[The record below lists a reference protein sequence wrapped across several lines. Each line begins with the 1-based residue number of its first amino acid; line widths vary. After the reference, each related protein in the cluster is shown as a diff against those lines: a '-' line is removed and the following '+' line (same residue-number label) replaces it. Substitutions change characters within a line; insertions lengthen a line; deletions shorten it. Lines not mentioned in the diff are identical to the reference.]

1 MADLGPVEARLR
13 AIVDAYRDRLIVGS
27 VYSLETLTRPGARA
41 HDFFAFVK
49 PGASFVSL
57 YLKPV
62 YTWPDLLDDISPA
75 LRKRLQGSRTA
86 FSFAVVDAELLA
98 ELEGLVERAFR
109 RYDKAGRSADAAAVA
124 ANSKAAR
131 GAAAAAPAK
140 AAARI
145 QPTIRGTR

>member
-1 MADLGPVEARLR
+1 VAEPADLAPVEARLR
-13 AIVDAYRDRLIVGS
+13 AIVDAYRDRLVVGS
-27 VYSLETLTRPGARA
+27 VYGLETLTRPDAKA

-49 PGASFVSL
+49 PGASYVSL

-86 FSFAVVDAELLA
+86 FSFTVIDEALMA

-109 RYDKAGRSADAAAVA
+109 RYRKAGSVKAEAPLVTRSAEA
-124 ANSKAAR
+124 
-131 GAAAAAPAK
+131 
-140 AAARI
+140 
-145 QPTIRGTR
+145 QT

>member
-13 AIVDAYRDRLIVGS
+13 EIVDAYRDRLVVGS
-27 VYSLETLTRPGARA
+27 VYGLETLTRPNAKA

-49 PGASFVSL
+49 PGASYVSL

-86 FSFAVVDAELLA
+86 FSFAVVDEPLLA
-98 ELEGLVERAFR
+98 ELEALVERSFR
-109 RYDKAGRSADAAAVA
+109 RYRKAGGAQVDPR
-124 ANSKAAR
+124 SKAPGAR
-131 GAAAAAPAK
+131 PAE
-140 AAARI
+140 AQA
-145 QPTIRGTR
+145 